1 MPFSFAKN
9 YLLNS
14 KNLKMRRN
22 QIIKSFEYV
31 RDTICKF
38 TYEQPFIFIIIL
50 ILLIWSSISHILKLR
65 LRKKYIEPYERSW
78 NIENKDFY
86 VNYYKKLQYIDLFWA
101 LIWIIL
107 IFIYLLTKDK
117 LVWTILAVW
126 IGWLIITFQTFTV
139 SLFTYFL
146 LIANYK
152 VWDTIKVNINWDTM
166 QWQILYM
173 KLLHIWLS
181 WKNDFWENTWE
192 SFVIPNY
199 QMWNNPII
207 KVDLSLDNYTKDSL
221 TIIYDPKIFN
231 KSFKDFSTN
240 LKKLLDNTFPLR
252 SASDVAYFKSY
263 IWVKYKIDYKYDID
277 WKANIRIWFVEK
289 RSKSKHIKEQII
301 SFVENQKKVD

>member
-1 MPFSFAKN
+1 
-9 YLLNS
+9 
-14 KNLKMRRN
+14 MRWN
-22 QIIKSFEYV
+22 QIIKSFQYV

-86 VNYYKKLQYIDLFWA
+86 VNYYKKLQYVDLFWA

-126 IGWLIITFQTFTV
+126 IGWLIITFQTFTI

-152 VWDTIKVNINWDTM
+152 VWDTIKVKINWDTM

-207 KVDLSLDNYTKDSL
+207 KIDLSLDNYSKDSL
-221 TIIYDPKIFN
+221 TLIYDPKIFS
-231 KSFKDFSTN
+231 KSFKDFSIN
-240 LKKLLDNTFPLR
+240 LKTFLDDIFPLR

-263 IWVKYKIDYKYDID
+263 IWVKYKIDYKYDWD
-277 WKANIRIWFVEK
+277 WKANIWIWFVEK
-289 RSKSKHIKEQII
+289 RSKAKPIKEKII
-301 SFVENQKKVD
+301 SFVEDQKKTK

>member
-1 MPFSFAKN
+1 
-9 YLLNS
+9 
-14 KNLKMRRN
+14 MRRN

-240 LKKLLDNTFPLR
+240 LKKLLDEIFPLR

-289 RSKSKHIKEQII
+289 RSKAKEVKENIL
-301 SFVENQKKVD
+301 SFVEDQKKTE

>member
-1 MPFSFAKN
+1 
-9 YLLNS
+9 
-14 KNLKMRRN
+14 MRRN

-50 ILLIWSSISHILKLR
+50 ILLIWSSISHILKSR

-192 SFVIPNY
+192 SFIIPNY
-199 QMWNNPII
+199 QMRNNPIV
-207 KVDLSLDNYTKDSL
+207 KVDLSIDNYAKDSL
-221 TIIYDPKIFN
+221 TIVYEP
-231 KSFKDFSTN
+231 KDFNESFEEFSNN
-240 LKKLLDNTFPLR
+240 LKKYLDDLFCIR
-252 SASDVAYFKSY
+252 SASDVNYFKSY
-263 IWVKYKIDYKYDID
+263 IWVKYKIDYKYDWD
-277 WKANIRIWFVEK
+277 WKANIWIWFVEK
-289 RSKSKHIKEQII
+289 RSKAKTIKEKII
-301 SFVENQKKVD
+301 SFVENQKKSE